1 MNVIPT
7 DFEGLF
13 VIEPKVFGDA
23 RGYFLETWNQQRYRE
38 IGIHADFVQDNISF
52 SRKGILRGLHYQIPP
67 QGKLVSVIE
76 GRVQDV
82 VVDLRRSSK
91 MFGKWFSVELDGQ
104 SKRQLFVPA
113 GFANGFAVLCETA
126 LFHYKCTEL
135 YHPEGEVTLQWNDP
149 ALGISWNVESPLLS
163 AKDKAGIPLKD
174 LPDSKLFD

>member
-1 MNVIPT
+1 MNVIST

-82 VVDLRRSSK
+82 VVDLRSSSK

-113 GFANGFAVLCETA
+113 GFAHGFAVLSETA

-149 ALGISWNVESPLLS
+149 ALGISWDVESPLLS
-163 AKDKAGIPLKD
+163 AKDKAGIPLKE